1 SVPSTHIPPTDVHT
15 LSLHDALPIFT
26 LAFDADKP
34 DYGAEVELSWTVSN
48 AETIGILNP
57 LGEVL
62 FEGPA
67 EKGSLRFPAEIPG
80 EYRATAVGVG
90 GEEQATARLDIQ
102 PRIDEFEVL
111 VFGEAR
117 PG

>member
-80 EYRATAVGVG
+80 EYRARS
-90 GEEQATARLDIQ
+90 EEHTSELQSRENLVCRLLL
-102 PRIDEFEVL
+102 EKK
-111 VFGEAR
+111 
-117 PG
+117 